1 MKTQSS
7 IASFVGIDVSK
18 ERLDVHILPSHSSGQ
33 FDNTEKGCRKLAAM
47 LKPLDPVAVV
57 LEGTGGY
64 EKLVAMHLAGIG
76 LPVAVVNPRQVRR
89 FAQALGLLAKT
100 DKIDAMVIARFAEA
114 TKPEP
119 RFVAD
124 QQRMELKEMTARRRQ
139 LIVLLTGEK
148 NRLERARTGP
158 ARNSIKRIITALEAQ
173 LTDMDEGIKSLIQ
186 ASPVWRAEDK
196 LLQSV
201 KGVADKT
208 SSALIAALPEL
219 GHLNRR
225 EIASLV
231 GLAPFNNDSGKFR
244 GRRTVHGG
252 RPDVRKSLYMAA
264 LCASRWN
271 PKIKAFRERLLAEGK
286 RPKVVLVACMRKLLT
301 ILNAMMREEYA
312 RVRIQLAQAA

>member
-1 MKTQSS
+1 MNTNSAT
-7 IASFVGIDVSK
+7 ASFVGIDVSK
-18 ERLDVHILPSHSSGQ
+18 ERLDVHILPSQSSGQ

-47 LKPLDPVAVV
+47 LKPLELAVIV

-64 EKLVAMHLAGIG
+64 EKLTAMHLAGIG

-114 TKPEP
+114 TKLEP

-124 QQRMELKEMTARRRQ
+124 QQRMELKEMAARRRQ
-139 LIVLLTGEK
+139 LIVLLNGEK
-148 NRLERARTGP
+148 NRLARTQTGP
-158 ARNSIKRIITALEAQ
+158 ARNSIKRIIVALEAQ
-173 LTDMDEGIKSLIQ
+173 IADMDKGIRGLIQ
-186 ASPVWRAEDK
+186 ASPVWRAEDE

-225 EIASLV
+225 QIASLV
-231 GLAPFNNDSGKFR
+231 GLAPFNNDSGKFH
-244 GRRTVHGG
+244 GRRSVHGG
-252 RPDVRKSLYMAA
+252 RSDVRKSLYMAA
-264 LCASRWN
+264 HSASRWN
-271 PKIKAFRERLLAEGK
+271 PKIKAFSERLLAQGK
-286 RPKVVLVACMRKLLT
+286 RKKVVLVACMRKLLT

-312 RVRIQLAQAA
+312 RVNLQLAQAA